1 MSRAKQRE
9 HAMKTIFHKFYA
21 LVAMALVACAV
32 LVTPASAQSGYKIK
46 SGDVLQIEVLEDP
59 SLNREVLVLPSGEFS
74 FPFAG
79 TVSAG
84 GRTVGQVQG
93 AIANGIASNFAGP
106 PNVFVSVRSLRP
118 REPRSARGPSAP
130 ATMDIYL
137 LGEVNSP
144 GTKAVAPGTTFL
156 QALAQSGGFS
166 QFAAK
171 KRIQLR
177 RSNAATGEQTLIK
190 INYRA
195 LANGAALKRDVVLQ
209 EGDVILV
216 PERRLF
222 E

>member
-1 MSRAKQRE
+1 
-9 HAMKTIFHKFYA
+9 MKTIFQKFYA
-21 LVAMALVACAV
+21 LCAV
-32 LVTPASAQSGYKIK
+32 ALIACLAFAAPAAAQSGYKIK

-79 TVSAG
+79 TVRAG
-84 GRTVGQVQG
+84 RRTVGQVQS
-93 AIANGIASNFAGP
+93 AIASGIASNFAGP

-118 REPRSARGPSAP
+118 KEPFVARGPAEP
-130 ATMDIYL
+130 VTMDIYL

-166 QFAAK
+166 QFAAR

-177 RSNAATGEQTLIK
+177 RTNAATGEQTLIK

-195 LANGAALKRDVVLQ
+195 LANGATLKRDVVLQ
-209 EGDVILV
+209 EGDVILI

>member
-1 MSRAKQRE
+1 MNTYLR
-9 HAMKTIFHKFYA
+9 KFYFLLLA
-21 LVAMALVACAV
+21 AFMACVGFV
-32 LVTPASAQSGYKIK
+32 VPASAQDGYRIK

-79 TVSAG
+79 TVLAG
-84 GRTVGQVQG
+84 GRSVGQVQN
-93 AIANGIASNFAGP
+93 AIATGIASNFAAA

-118 REPRSARGPSAP
+118 KEPRVASNGPRA
-130 ATMDIYL
+130 ANTINIYL

-166 QFAAK
+166 QFAAQ

-177 RSNAATGEQTLIK
+177 RSNSATGQQTLIK

-195 LANGAALKRDVVLQ
+195 LANGATLKRDVVLQ
-209 EGDVILV
+209 EGDVILI

>member
-1 MSRAKQRE
+1 
-9 HAMKTIFHKFYA
+9 MKAIFRKFYA
-21 LVAMALVACAV
+21 LFVTVLLAGAV
-32 LVTPASAQSGYKIK
+32 WIAPASAQDGYQIK

-59 SLNREVLVLPSGEFS
+59 SLNRDVLVLPSGEFS

-79 TVSAG
+79 TVRAG
-84 GRTVGQVQG
+84 GRSVGQVQS
-93 AIANGIASNFAGP
+93 AIAGGIASNFAST

-118 REPRSARGPSAP
+118 KEPRRGGTAAP

-144 GTKAVAPGTTFL
+144 GTKSVAPGTTFL

-177 RSNAATGEQTLIK
+177 RSNRATGEQTLIK

-195 LANGAALKRDVVLQ
+195 LANGAALRRDVVLQ
-209 EGDVILV
+209 DGDVILV

>member
-1 MSRAKQRE
+1 MNTYLR
-9 HAMKTIFHKFYA
+9 KFYLL
-21 LVAMALVACAV
+21 LVAAFMACLGLSA
-32 LVTPASAQSGYKIK
+32 PASAQDGYRIK

-79 TVSAG
+79 TVPAG
-84 GRTVGQVQG
+84 GRTIGQVQSS
-93 AIANGIASNFAGP
+93 IASGIGSNFASA

-118 REPRSARGPSAP
+118 REPKVAGGAP
-130 ATMDIYL
+130 AAAQTISIYL

-144 GTKAVAPGTTFL
+144 GPKAVEPGTTFL

-166 QFAAK
+166 QFAAQ
-171 KRIQLR
+171 KRVQLR
-177 RSNAATGEQTLIK
+177 RSNRATGEQTLIK

-195 LANGAALKRDVVLQ
+195 LANGATLKRDVVLQ
-209 EGDVILV
+209 EGDVILI

>member
-1 MSRAKQRE
+1 
-9 HAMKTIFHKFYA
+9 MKTIFQKFYVLFAA
-21 LVAMALVACAV
+21 LVATVAFLA
-32 LVTPASAQSGYKIK
+32 PAHAQSGYQIK

-59 SLNREVLVLPSGEFS
+59 SLNREVLILPSGEFN

-79 TVSAG
+79 TVNAG
-84 GRTVGQVQG
+84 GRTLGQVQS
-93 AIANGIASNFAGP
+93 AIASGIASNFAGP
-106 PNVFVSVRSLRP
+106 PNVFVSVRSLREVQP
-118 REPRSARGPSAP
+118 SRGGGKARVNI
-130 ATMDIYL
+130 DIYL

-144 GTKAVAPGTTFL
+144 GTKTVTPGTTFL

-177 RSNAATGEQTLIK
+177 RSNKATGEQTLIK

-195 LANGAALKRDVVLQ
+195 LANGAALKRDVILQ
-209 EGDVILV
+209 DGDVILV

>member
-1 MSRAKQRE
+1 
-9 HAMKTIFHKFYA
+9 MKTIIHRFHTFF
-21 LVAMALVACAV
+21 VTALVACVA
-32 LVTPASAQSGYKIK
+32 LAAPASAQSGYQIK
-46 SGDVLQIEVLEDP
+46 SGDVLQVEVLEDP

-79 TVSAG
+79 TVRAG
-84 GRTVGQVQG
+84 GRTVGQVQSS
-93 AIANGIASNFAGP
+93 IASGIASNFAGP

-118 REPRSARGPSAP
+118 KEPRRAGSSAP

-177 RSNAATGEQTLIK
+177 RSNRATGEQTLIK

-195 LANGAALKRDVVLQ
+195 LANGAALRRDVVLQ
-209 EGDVILV
+209 DGDVILV

>member
-1 MSRAKQRE
+1 MT
-9 HAMKTIFHKFYA
+9 TIFHKFYA
-21 LVAMALVACAV
+21 LVALAVIACAALVA
-32 LVTPASAQSGYKIK
+32 PASAQSGYQIR
-46 SGDVLQIEVLEDP
+46 SGDILQIEVLEDP

-79 TVSAG
+79 TVRAG

-93 AIANGIASNFAGP
+93 AIAGGIASNFAGP

-118 REPRSARGPSAP
+118 KEPRRTGVAAAP
-130 ATMDIYL
+130 VTMDIYL

-195 LANGAALKRDVVLQ
+195 LANGATLRRDVVLQ